1 MDFIELIKSR
11 DVKKYLRETNYK
23 LNILQCAFLVWH
35 QDTNWSIIK
44 KMQAYKYL
52 IDNYEDMP
60 IDTTDY
66 FDGMAKHYDSFKEV
80 LRETIKRVLSEIKE
94 FLGGCGENDVFKI
107 FVSGKLYEF
116 KTFDDA
122 VEFLIDNKQAIKNE
136 RGNYYIY
143 KYDKNDSSFKGQVKL
158 DDDYQICLSN
168 ETSRDEQS
176 KTLYNIFNYMNVS
189 IPTPFK
195 RGDVIEYCGV
205 NTYLHKF
212 NTYYCIDTINTWGT
226 KEAKENGIIDPK
238 HNFDK
243 NLKWREQHG
252 RADIMMNFDGYAVC
266 SIQKRDENG
275 KGTGEVA
282 EIHLVHDY
290 DEWPLLIDMEYAD
303 IDSLVGAEKVILL
316 VSEYIK
322 TDDKYHKRMDIESIL
337 YYYDMVM
344 YEDKNNVECD
354 EAFDMDRHERLYN
367 SDQIKSLVENGICS
381 YWMRLQ
387 GYEKY
392 RLKNNI

>member
-11 DVKKYLRETNYK
+11 DVKKYLRDSNYK
-23 LNILQCAFLVWH
+23 LNILQCAFLVWY
-35 QDTNWSIIK
+35 QKLNWSIFK
-44 KMQAYKYL
+44 KMRAYYYL
-52 IDNYEDMP
+52 IKNYEDMP

-80 LRETIKRVLSEIKE
+80 LKETIKRVFEEVNELRDSKNGQFCYCTYYDSVGFE
-94 FLGGCGENDVFKI
+94 FDTYDEAI
-107 FVSGKLYEF
+107 EF
-116 KTFDDA
+116 F
-122 VEFLIDNKQAIKNE
+122 IDNPQCANQRSGHYYLARYKKEDESERQYIILNNE
-136 RGNYYIY
+136 
-143 KYDKNDSSFKGQVKL
+143 
-158 DDDYQICLSN
+158 YQII
-168 ETSRDEQS
+168 ETEETAYEEQS
-176 KTLYNIFNYMNVS
+176 RTLYNIFNYMNVS

-226 KEAKENGIIDPK
+226 KEARENGIKDPK
-238 HNFDK
+238 HYFDK
-243 NLKWREQHG
+243 NLKYREQHG

-282 EIHLVHDY
+282 EIHLEHDY

-322 TDDKYHKRMDIESIL
+322 TDDKYHKKLDIESIL

-354 EAFDMDRHERLYN
+354 IAFDMNRHERLYN

-387 GYEKY
+387 GYGKY